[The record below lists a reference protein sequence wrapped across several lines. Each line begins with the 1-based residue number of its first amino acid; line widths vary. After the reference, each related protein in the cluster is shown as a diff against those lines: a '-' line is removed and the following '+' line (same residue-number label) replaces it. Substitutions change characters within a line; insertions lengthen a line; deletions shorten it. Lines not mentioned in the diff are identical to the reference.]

1 MRLKLLEEPAGW
13 EIGLLQK
20 VLGATPGRAAVLHY
34 RPGFFG
40 RHYATALRQALR
52 GAEAWSRGELELMA
66 AFVSSRNQS
75 AYGVSSHG
83 AVAAVYLG
91 AEVVQRVLDD
101 YLTAP
106 IAEPLRATLVFL
118 EKVTLLPAEVGG
130 DDVQRLHV
138 AGMSDQAIRE
148 ALLVCFLVS
157 IMNRLAEPFG
167 FEQPPARL
175 RKPLAYL
182 TRLFGYR
189 AV

>member
-1 MRLKLLEEPAGW
+1 VRLKLLEEPAGW
-13 EIGLLQK
+13 EIGLLQR
-20 VLGATPGRAAVLHY
+20 VLGATPGRAAVLRY

-40 RHYATALRQALR
+40 RHYAVALRQAMR
-52 GAEAWSRGELELMA
+52 GAEVWSRGDLELMA

-75 AYGVSSHG
+75 AYGATTHG
-83 AVAAVYLG
+83 AVAATHLG
-91 AEVVQRVLDD
+91 DDKVQRVLDD

-106 IAEPLRATLVFL
+106 IAGPLRATLVFL
-118 EKVTLLPAEVGG
+118 EKVTLLPTEVGG

-138 AGMSDQAIRE
+138 AGVSDQAIRE

-175 RKPLAYL
+175 RKPLALL
-182 TRLFGYR
+182 TRLLGYR